1 MDKRDRPHPKKD
13 DVLSNEEAR
22 KQGIF
27 SADDTGM
34 VRNEAEIVE
43 VEETEHLPKE

>member
-1 MDKRDRPHPKKD
+1 MHKDERPHHKD
-13 DVLSNEEAR
+13 DELSREEAR
-22 KQGIF
+22 KEGIF

-43 VEETEHLPKE
+43 VEETEHLPQK